1 MEAYNEIIDTVVFV
15 IVSNK
20 NMLSSL
26 EEKKKMFK
34 KQLYD
39 NAWRRDYVKIE
50 IFTEKLKSPNQ
61 PLFR

>member
-1 MEAYNEIIDTVVFV
+1 
-15 IVSNK
+15 
-20 NMLSSL
+20 MLSSL

-34 KQLYD
+34 KQLYEE
-39 NAWRRDYVKIE
+39 AWRRDYVKIE